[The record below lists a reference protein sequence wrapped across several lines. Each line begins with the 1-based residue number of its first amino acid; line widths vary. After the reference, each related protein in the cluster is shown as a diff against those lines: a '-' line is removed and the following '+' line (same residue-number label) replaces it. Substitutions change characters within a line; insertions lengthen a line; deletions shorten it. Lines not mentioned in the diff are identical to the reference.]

1 MNETKINKNL
11 EESKINK
18 EPKTNNNLE
27 EPKIN
32 NNEQSISNNKNSD
45 FVKTPEFLKSKRA
58 IQNPRNNDDKSF
70 QYSITLSSYH
80 EQIGKN
86 YNRVPNIKPYVN
98 NFNWE
103 EFNFPPTHQ
112 DYGNIEINNNSIAL
126 NILQINDQEEINYLY
141 KSKLSDTRKNKVN
154 LLLLENKHYTSVKNL
169 KSLLS

>member
-1 MNETKINKNL
+1 MNETKINNNLEESKINKNL

-80 EQIGKN
+80 SHSTFSSGIM
-86 YNRVPNIKPYVN
+86 
-98 NFNWE
+98 
-103 EFNFPPTHQ
+103 
-112 DYGNIEINNNSIAL
+112 SSL
-126 NILQINDQEEINYLY
+126 
-141 KSKLSDTRKNKVN
+141 NKVFT
-154 LLLLENKHYTSVKNL
+154 LLKVLTFVLIYWS
-169 KSLLS
+169 S